1 MGLETHESD
10 AARRLDVVEE
20 KAAYDGNAKYL
31 FAEKIFLAHI
41 LAYAVPEFSGILPE
55 EIVSLIE
62 GEPQVGIVPVMLRIR
77 FPNTVFRR
85 KMLWE
90 ICGETAILI

>member
-62 GEPQVGIVPVMLRIR
+62 GEPQVGIVPVYPGDILNCCLTWKSRIIFIR
-77 FPNTVFRR
+77 N
-85 KMLWE
+85 MIW
-90 ICGETAILI
+90 